1 LLNALPPLTEPTN
14 ARWRSPCPIKR
25 GKIPTTSLEDATI
38 KTRRRKNVLD
48 FRVAIFALLI
58 TVLGFADRVA
68 VAAPSFSHVFIV
80 MEENR
85 SYSEVVGSSAMP
97 YLNMLINN
105 YGLATQYFANGHPSL
120 PNYLWITSG
129 GNDRMTLDKCEKT
142 SGPLNVD
149 NAVRELNAAGVSW
162 RAYMEDLPSV
172 GWMGCSSGKYRQFLN
187 PFAYYSDIVSSA
199 TQQRNIVPFS
209 QFITDLTNSSS
220 ARYNFITP
228 NLCDNMHSDPA
239 CSNGCIGKT
248 GTACLSAADKWLQT
262 NIAPLLNTNIFQP
275 GGDGVLIIS
284 VDEGTTRT
292 YGGGQVAWVIVGPRV
307 KAYRSTTF
315 YQHQNTL
322 RLMLEGLGVTKFP
335 QASATATDMS
345 EFFK

>member
-149 NAVRELNAAGVSW
+149 NAVRELNAAGV
-162 RAYMEDLPSV
+162 
-172 GWMGCSSGKYRQFLN
+172 
-187 PFAYYSDIVSSA
+187 
-199 TQQRNIVPFS
+199 
-209 QFITDLTNSSS
+209 
-220 ARYNFITP
+220 
-228 NLCDNMHSDPA
+228 
-239 CSNGCIGKT
+239 
-248 GTACLSAADKWLQT
+248 
-262 NIAPLLNTNIFQP
+262 
-275 GGDGVLIIS
+275 
-284 VDEGTTRT
+284 
-292 YGGGQVAWVIVGPRV
+292 
-307 KAYRSTTF
+307 
-315 YQHQNTL
+315 
-322 RLMLEGLGVTKFP
+322 
-335 QASATATDMS
+335 
-345 EFFK
+345 